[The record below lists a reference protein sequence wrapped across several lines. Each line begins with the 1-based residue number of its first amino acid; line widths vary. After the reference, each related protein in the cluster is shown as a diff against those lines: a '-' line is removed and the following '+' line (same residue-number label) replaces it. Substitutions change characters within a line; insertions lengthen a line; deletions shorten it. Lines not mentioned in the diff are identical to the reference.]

1 MVRLGHVSL
10 EALKSGNCI
19 WQLYTGADAFVPLKD
34 LSLAFFFSPPLSI
47 SLCTIYTNLGG
58 EGIMHGIKQTKVD
71 TIITSL
77 ELLPKLTPLLE
88 EVSRPEQV
96 LELVFR

>member
-1 MVRLGHVSL
+1 
-10 EALKSGNCI
+10 
-19 WQLYTGADAFVPLKD
+19 
-34 LSLAFFFSPPLSI
+34 
-47 SLCTIYTNLGG
+47 
-58 EGIMHGIKQTKVD
+58 MHGIKQTKVD